1 MNPSR
6 RPGAAWWRQ
15 LAAIFALPGQVEEAV
30 SIVEG
35 HIHQTWRLRLTDGS
49 GWAAQQLNTWVFPA
63 PLQLAENG
71 SRIARALER
80 IDQPH
85 GWTVPVPRA
94 TAAGQ
99 LLAHD
104 SQSAWWRV
112 CPWLAGRPI
121 SAATDAD
128 TYFAAATAFGEFTAR
143 LRSLQEPLLPV
154 LPHLHDLP
162 EHLET
167 LRRVVRAD
175 THARKG
181 SARALLARVETD
193 APRLCELWYGLR
205 RTLPP
210 QAVAHRDAKLGNLLI
225 DGDAQVTAI
234 LDIDTAMLDSP
245 LWDVG
250 DLLRSGAANG
260 AEDEIGAD
268 ATEARPAMVEAIA
281 DGWLSGAAVG
291 SAAVSRRETVQ
302 AGAVI
307 AFEQGVRFLADYLD
321 GDRYYAVRFA
331 EQNRRRAESQ
341 LHRSLSL
348 ERCSKSL

>member
-1 MNPSR
+1 MKPSCG
-6 RPGAAWWRQ
+6 PDAAWWRQ
-15 LAAIFALPGQVEEAV
+15 LAATFALPGQVEDAV
-30 SIVEG
+30 SILEG

-49 GWAAQQLNTWVFPA
+49 KWAAQQLNTRVFPA
-63 PLQLAENG
+63 PLHLVENG
-71 SRIARALER
+71 SHIARALER
-80 IDQPH
+80 IDQPPR
-85 GWTVPVPRA
+85 WTVPVPRT

-99 LLAHD
+99 LLAQD

-121 SAATDAD
+121 PAATGAD
-128 TYFAAATAFGEFTAR
+128 TYFAAAAAFGEFAAR

-193 APRLCELWYGLR
+193 APRLCELWSGLR
-205 RTLPP
+205 RVLPH
-210 QAVAHRDAKLGNLLI
+210 QTVAHRDAKLGNLLI
-225 DGDAQVTAI
+225 EGDDQVTAI
-234 LDIDTAMLDSP
+234 LDIDTAMPDSP

-250 DLLRSGAANG
+250 DLLRSGAATG

-268 ATEARPAMVEAIA
+268 ATEARAAMVEAIA

-291 SAAVSRRETVQ
+291 SAVVSRRKTVQ
-302 AGAVI
+302 AGAVV
-307 AFEQGVRFLADYLD
+307 AFEQGVRFLADHLD
-321 GDRYYAVRFA
+321 GDRYYPVRFA

-341 LHRSLSL
+341 LNRSLSL
-348 ERCSKSL
+348 ERCSESF